1 MVISTSNKERHLDGA
16 RSFASSAE
24 SKDDDKIRQET
35 LKIANVL
42 YFLNIESIPMTC
54 V

>member
-1 MVISTSNKERHLDGA
+1 MIIYASIKEQHLDGT
-16 RSFASSAE
+16 RSFTNSAE
-24 SKDDDKIRQET
+24 SKDNNKTKQET

-42 YFLNIESIPMTC
+42 YFLNIESIPKTC

>member
-1 MVISTSNKERHLDGA
+1 MIICASIKAQHLDGT
-16 RSFASSAE
+16 RSFANSAE
-24 SKDDDKIRQET
+24 SKDANKIKQET

-42 YFLNIESIPMTC
+42 YSLNIESIPRTC

>member
-1 MVISTSNKERHLDGA
+1 MICESIKDRHLDA
-16 RSFASSAE
+16 VLTFNISAE
-24 SKDDDKIRQET
+24 SKYDNKIMQET

-42 YFLNIESIPMTC
+42 YSTNIESILKFW